1 MRATDAI
8 LAAQSSLEP
17 MKLDDVAKRARVSTA
32 TVSRVLND
40 TAGVRPATRARVL
53 RAVEELNY
61 RPNLNARSLAGGQ
74 TRSIGMVVSNIANPF
89 FLDIFRSVEAG
100 ARQRGFEVLVANTD
114 YDPDR
119 LRASVD
125 TILGR
130 RVAGLALVVSE
141 TVPPSVAAIAAAG
154 DVPVVLYDGG
164 GHRLRGATHI
174 RADYHTGMQRVVE
187 YLHALGHRRMAFIG
201 HHARLGPLHA
211 RRQAFH
217 SATEAYAPRVKV
229 TAVENEDGMDGGRAA
244 MRDLLASGFRPTA
257 VACVNDVMAVGA
269 IRELHARGIRVPEDM
284 SVTGFDNIALA
295 EYTQP
300 PLTTADV
307 PREAVGRLLCEALL
321 GATPP
326 SPPRKE
332 IVVETQLIV
341 RESTARPVRGAARLA
356 TLAASPA

>member
-1 MRATDAI
+1 
-8 LAAQSSLEP
+8 

-74 TRSIGMVVSNIANPF
+74 ARSLGMIVSNIANPF
-89 FLDIFRSVEAG
+89 FLDIVRSVEAG
-100 ARQRGFEVLVANTD
+100 ARQRGFELLVANTD
-114 YDPDR
+114 YDGDR
-119 LRASVD
+119 LRAAVD

-141 TVPPSVAAIAAAG
+141 TVPASVSALAGG
-154 DVPVVLYDGG
+154 DVPLVLYDGG
-164 GHRLRGATHI
+164 GHRLAGATNI
-174 RADYHTGMQRVVE
+174 RADYRRGMQRIVE
-187 YLHALGHRRMAFIG
+187 YLHALGHRRMAFVG

-211 RRQAFH
+211 RRQAFLA
-217 SATEAYAPRVKV
+217 ATEAYAPRVKV
-229 TAVENEDGMDGGRAA
+229 ATVEQDDGLEGGRAA
-244 MRDLLASGFRPTA
+244 MRELLASGFRPTA

-269 IRELHARGIRVPEDM
+269 IRELHARGIDVPGEV

-307 PREAVGRLLCEALL
+307 PREAIGRLICEALL
-321 GATPP
+321 GGPTPAN
-326 SPPRKE
+326 RRE
-332 IVVETQLIV
+332 IVVETELIV
-341 RESTARPVRGAARLA
+341 RESTARPPRTPRVTAA
-356 TLAASPA
+356 TLSGSVTAR